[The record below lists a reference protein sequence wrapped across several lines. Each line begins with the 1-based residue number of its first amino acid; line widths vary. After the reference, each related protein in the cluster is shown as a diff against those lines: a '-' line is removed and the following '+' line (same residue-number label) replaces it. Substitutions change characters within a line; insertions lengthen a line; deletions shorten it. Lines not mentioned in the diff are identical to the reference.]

1 MSEYLIKYF
10 CEDPLRLLY
19 LLGGSGGLW
28 YWFSLWRD
36 RIRIRVVVKNET
48 FDLTTHPNLRVMAEY
63 EIENIGGNVTSISPT
78 VLITG
83 YTPDRKFMKASFQID
98 DLDRELPP
106 FKPKLFRAEFE
117 LPATYPFLLLRTYTF
132 TPTRGSK
139 RRLMV
144 WSASLLNLTYR
155 RFLYELFMFKLFGK
169 YNEPKS

>member
-1 MSEYLIKYF
+1 MLDKILCYF
-10 CEDPLRLLY
+10 LEDPLRLIY

-28 YWFSLWRD
+28 NWLTIWRN
-36 RIRIRVVVKNET
+36 RIRMRIVVKKET
-48 FDLTTHPNLRVMAEY
+48 FDLVAEPNLRVTAEY
-63 EIENIGGNVTSISPT
+63 EIENISENVTSLSPT

-83 YTPDRKFMKASFQID
+83 YTPDRKFMKSSFQIE

-139 RRLMV
+139 SRIMV
-144 WSASLLNLTYR
+144 WSACLLNISR
-155 RFLYELFMFKLFGK
+155 VKFMYELLLFKLFGK
-169 YNEPKS
+169 YSKPRA